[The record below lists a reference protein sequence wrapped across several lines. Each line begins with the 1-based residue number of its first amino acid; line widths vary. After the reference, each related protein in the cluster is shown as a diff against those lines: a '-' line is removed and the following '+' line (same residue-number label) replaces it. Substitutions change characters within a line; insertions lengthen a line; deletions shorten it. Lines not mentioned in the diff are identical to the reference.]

1 MPFNAVSWLQ
11 GVLDD
16 MGWQTCPVGQ
26 LSAALIGSAIPW
38 RQGAAE
44 ARQLAEAVVKLY

>member
-16 MGWQTCPVGQ
+16 MGWPCPVGQ
-26 LSAALIGSAIPW
+26 LSAAIGSAIPW